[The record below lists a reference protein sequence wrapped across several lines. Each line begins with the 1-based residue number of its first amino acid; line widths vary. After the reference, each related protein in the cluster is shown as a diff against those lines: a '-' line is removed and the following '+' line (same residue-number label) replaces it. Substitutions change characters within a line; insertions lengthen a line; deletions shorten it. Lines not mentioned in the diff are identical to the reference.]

1 MSFGGG
7 RIKLNTNGSSKH
19 DGREGCGG
27 LVRVL
32 DGDWFCGFSFFLGEL
47 LCVYDGIRVGL

>member
-32 DGDWFCGFSFFLGEL
+32 DGDLF
-47 LCVYDGIRVGL
+47 